1 MSERRQ
7 RTQPLGTV
15 DPGRSRHAG
24 RRSAVTVADG
34 PVVATTTGGVRA
46 FTPGLE
52 RRWRADGAASLVAAV
67 PFNGAVAVGERGPD
81 GEIRVVGADGV
92 RWRYRTA
99 DDVGAPVKPTRFQ
112 LPFIASLV
120 ADGDRLYAATRR
132 YERREGE
139 RHFESAVYAF
149 TPDGRVRW
157 RYRVDA
163 SPVSLDADGERVAV
177 AYNRCPGD
185 HDQGLVVLDATT
197 GDPRWTWDP
206 GTAGQRRVGDVST
219 HRGRVAVASH
229 GDYRGYLLADGD
241 ERWRTSLGRPRRVD
255 GELVYTYPNHVHATG
270 EGVLFVTGN
279 TYPEE
284 GRETAARHPGEHT
297 VTSVDGGDPVWTA
310 GVGGFV
316 TALGVD
322 GTTVAVPCAQH
333 FRDRDPDEHGLT
345 VFDVT
350 GGEQHRW
357 ETEGVVTAAA
367 VAGARVAAV
376 EEPVVYHDEGV
387 ERGEYRLHTFDK

>member
-1 MSERRQ
+1 MGERRHS
-7 RTQPLGTV
+7 THPLGTV

-34 PVVATTTGGVRA
+34 PVAATAAGGVRA

-52 RRWRADGAASLVAAV
+52 ERWHTDGVASLVAAV
-67 PFNGAVAVGERGPD
+67 PFDGGVAVGERGPD
-81 GEIRVVGADGV
+81 GEVRVVEDGAV

-99 DDVGAPVKPTRFQ
+99 EDVGAPAKPTRFQ
-112 LPFIASLV
+112 LPFVASL
-120 ADGDRLYAATRR
+120 ATDGETLYAVTRR

-149 TPDGRVRW
+149 TPEGRVRW
-157 RYRVDA
+157 RYRADA
-163 SPVSLDADGERVAV
+163 SPVSLDVAGGRVAV

-185 HDQGLVVLDATT
+185 HDRGLVVLDATT

-206 GTAGQRRVGDVST
+206 GTAGQRRVGDVSV
-219 HRGRVAVASH
+219 HEGEVAVASH
-229 GDYRGYLLADGD
+229 GDYHGYLLADGD
-241 ERWRTSLGRPRRVD
+241 ERWRTPLGRSQTVD
-255 GELVYTYPNHVHATG
+255 GERVYTYPNHVHATD

-297 VTSVDGGDPVWTA
+297 VTAVSNGVPAWTA
-310 GVGGFV
+310 AVGGFV

-333 FRDRDPDEHGLT
+333 FRDRDPEGHGLT
-345 VFDVT
+345 VFDVA
-350 GGEQHRW
+350 GGEQYRLD
-357 ETEGVVTAAA
+357 TEGVVTAAA
-367 VAGARVAAV
+367 VAGTRVTAV

-387 ERGEYRLHTFDK
+387 EHGEYRLHVFDR